1 MINLEVQHT
10 PFTVKLHAHNRG
22 LREKTK
28 RVTELTGDNV
38 SNAFPQPSSVGMKV
52 NPKHI
57 LKEVKERGLYP

>member
-10 PFTVKLHAHNRG
+10 PLTVMLHAHNRG

-38 SNAFPQPSSVGMKV
+38 SNSCPQPSSVGMKC
-52 NPKHI
+52 KS
-57 LKEVKERGLYP
+57 